1 MAAAGMPVPSFCYH
15 NGRRFLLLD
24 YTSLSPLAVIAYMRE
39 AKGIIAAEL
48 PGSVRLLSIV
58 PTHITSDVVAALKD
72 FAAHNARF
80 VQASAIVGATSFQ
93 KAAIQLTIA
102 SQGRQN
108 VEAFDDRQRAIE
120 WLTAK

>member
-1 MAAAGMPVPSFCYH
+1 MAATGMPVPSFCYH

-24 YTSLSPLAVIAYMRE
+24 YTGLSPLAVMAYMRE

-58 PTHITSDVVAALKD
+58 PTHITSDVVTALKD

-108 VEAFDDRQRAIE
+108 VEAFNDRQRAIE